1 MSQEPDNLISEQ
13 FDDGNLTIAKIAR
26 GDKLARKKHTM
37 ESSRIQSLRVGVT
50 TSGSE
55 SKDASSDG

>member
-26 GDKLARKKHTM
+26 GDKLARKKQTM